1 MEKLAAREPVESLLA
16 LSGRGALVAGAG
28 QGMGRA
34 TALLLARLGAKLA
47 LLDEL
52 PERAHAVTAEACALG
67 AAAHALVA
75 DVTDAAQAERAAADA
90 ARVTGGLD
98 LLVNIVG
105 GASWVPLLELDD
117 ATWERDQRVNLKH
130 HLWLGRAAAKQM
142 IGAGRGGSIVVVASV
157 SGMFSAAGHGAY
169 GAAKAGLLALVK
181 TMAEEWW
188 PHGIRVNAVVPG
200 AVRTPRIE
208 AAWASGAI
216 RRPAADIALRMA
228 LPEDVAG
235 AIVFLGSDLARRITG
250 QSLVIDGGVTT
261 RFPFSFE

>member
-1 MEKLAAREPVESLLA
+1 VQPVLD
-16 LSGRGALVAGAG
+16 LSGRAALVAGGG

-34 TALLLARLGAKLA
+34 TALLLARLGAKLVV
-47 LLDEL
+47 LDEL
-52 PERAHAVTAEACALG
+52 AERAEAVASEARALG
-67 AAAHALVA
+67 AAAEALVA
-75 DVTDAAQAERAAADA
+75 DVTDAAQAERAVVDAVRAA
-90 ARVTGGLD
+90 GGLD

-105 GASWVPLLELDD
+105 GASWAPLLELDA
-117 ATWERDQRVNLKH
+117 ATWERDQRVNLVH
-130 HLWLGRAAAKQM
+130 HLWLGRAAARQM
-142 IGAGRGGSIVVVASV
+142 IEAGGGGSIVVVASV

-216 RRPAADIALRMA
+216 RRPAADIVERMA

-235 AIVFLGSDLARRITG
+235 AIAFLSSELARRITG
-250 QSLVIDGGVTT
+250 QALVIDAGVTT
-261 RFPFSFE
+261 RFPFQFE

>member
-1 MEKLAAREPVESLLA
+1 VEPLLE
-16 LSGRGALVAGAG
+16 LRGKSALVAGAG

-34 TALLLARLGAKLA
+34 TALLLARLGARLA

-52 PERAHAVTAEACALG
+52 AERAEAVVSEARALG
-67 AAAHALVA
+67 AVAEALVA
-75 DVTDAAQAERAAADA
+75 DVTDAPQAERAVSDA
-90 ARVTGGLD
+90 VRSAGGLD

-105 GASWVPLLELDD
+105 GASWAPLLDIDD
-117 ATWERDQRVNLKH
+117 ATWQRDQRKNLTH
-130 HLWLGRAAAKQM
+130 HLWLGRAAARQM
-142 IGAGRGGSIVVVASV
+142 IAGGRGGSIVVVASV

-216 RRPAADIALRMA
+216 RRPAADIVERMA

-235 AIVFLGSDLARRITG
+235 AIAFLSSELARRITG
-250 QSLVIDGGVTT
+250 QALVIDGGVTT
-261 RFPFSFE
+261 RFPFQFE

>member
-1 MEKLAAREPVESLLA
+1 VEPLLE
-16 LSGRGALVAGAG
+16 LRGRSALVAGAG

-34 TALLLARLGAKLA
+34 TALLLARLGARLA

-52 PERAHAVTAEACALG
+52 AERAEAVASEARALG
-67 AAAHALVA
+67 AAAEALVA
-75 DVTDAAQAERAAADA
+75 DVTDAAQVERAVADA
-90 ARVTGGLD
+90 ARAAGGLD

-105 GASWVPLLELDD
+105 GASWAPLLELDD
-117 ATWERDQRVNLKH
+117 ATWERDQRVNLVH
-130 HLWLGRAAAKQM
+130 HFWLGRAAARQM
-142 IGAGRGGSIVVVASV
+142 IAGGRGGSITVVASV

-216 RRPAADIALRMA
+216 RRPAADIVERMA

-235 AIVFLGSDLARRITG
+235 AIAFLSSELARRITG
-250 QSLVIDGGVTT
+250 QALVIDGGVTT
-261 RFPFSFE
+261 RFPFRFE

>member
-1 MEKLAAREPVESLLA
+1 MESIFGLGAKR
-16 LSGRGALVAGAG
+16 ALVAGAG

-34 TALLLARLGAKLA
+34 TALLLARLGARLA

-52 PERAHAVTAEACALG
+52 AERAEAVAREARSLGVTAVAQ
-67 AAAHALVA
+67 VA
-75 DVTDAAQAERAAADA
+75 DVTDPAQAERAVEAA
-90 ARVTGGLD
+90 ARGAGGLD

-105 GASWVPLLELDD
+105 GASWAPLLELDL
-117 ATWERDQRVNLKH
+117 ATWQRDQRVNLEH
-130 HLWLGRAAAKQM
+130 HLWLGRAAARQM
-142 IGAGRGGSIVVVASV
+142 IAAGQGGSIVVVASV

-208 AAWASGAI
+208 AAWASGSI
-216 RRPAADIALRMA
+216 RRPAPDVVERMA
-228 LPEDVAG
+228 QPEDVAA
-235 AIVFLGSDLARRITG
+235 AIVFLSSQLARRITG
-250 QSLVIDGGVTT
+250 QSLVVDGGVTT
-261 RFPFSFE
+261 RFPFRFE